1 MNRCPDQGDRTPEE
15 DSVLEGLRFDYFT
28 SEETASKSM
37 RLGSLF
43 AVARTFCI
51 RRGLCLWRNAVFP
64 PIDSLD
70 SPAACHPRRET
81 DDGRDPPSSVQFEDV
96 VLDSRYEDWSRNTT
110 RQEEEF
116 KALLHWATA
125 LQRKAFS
132 SLRRHSQEQ
141 RDNERRASRGNAPW
155 SESRC
160 RLVESRERR
169 YVAPSGKDLLVYS
182 SLNGAQRRRST
193 KPPSHRRSTV
203 QFRSE
208 SGRKSLSPIGGIPL
222 DRSHLARRS
231 FSFRFGE
238 RDRKSLAS
246 YTPACP
252 HRGQGSVSSVC
263 RRPPTAF
270 VDCDTRRMRPVQS
283 IASVKEYHAIMYSVA
298 SVIDDMVCSIENA

>member
-1 MNRCPDQGDRTPEE
+1 
-15 DSVLEGLRFDYFT
+15 
-28 SEETASKSM
+28 M

-132 SLRRHSQEQ
+132 SLRKHSQAQ
-141 RDNERRASRGNAPW
+141 SDNERRASRGNTPW
-155 SESRC
+155 SERRC

-169 YVAPSGKDLLVYS
+169 YVAPSGKDLLVYR

-238 RDRKSLAS
+238 RNRISGEVS
-246 YTPACP
+246 YPPAGGTRP
-252 HRGQGSVSSVC
+252 HSGQVC
-263 RRPPTAF
+263 RRPQTTF
-270 VDCDTRRMRPVQS
+270 VDGDTRRMRPVQS
-283 IASVKEYHAIMYSVA
+283 IASVKEYHATMYTVA
-298 SVIDDMVCSIENA
+298 SVLDDMVCSIENAPEHGR